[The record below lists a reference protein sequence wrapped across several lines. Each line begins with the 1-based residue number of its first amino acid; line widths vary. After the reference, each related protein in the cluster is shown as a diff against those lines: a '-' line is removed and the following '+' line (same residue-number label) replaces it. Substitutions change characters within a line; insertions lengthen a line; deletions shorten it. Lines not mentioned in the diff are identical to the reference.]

1 MLSGMSHSP
10 QDAWF
15 YSHEGERHGPVAV
28 ADLRAIAMAGCLDP
42 RLDMVWTPGMAEWQR
57 AGEIADLFERRVSDG
72 EASTH
77 YPYMPPQMESVAEL
91 MRRGDPW
98 PGARRRA
105 YLAASLLLPLM
116 VSVALSNRSAMLTHL
131 RGPAGSDPLTLGA
144 LLALGLISLYY
155 GLQRLVNLGMNCW
168 WFLGHF
174 VPILNLWVGYRC
186 FACPAGYAYHKKL
199 GGTGIV
205 LAIFY
210 WLVVAAVI
218 FVLVAVTCYGNEPR
232 VAEACRLVRETL
244 AHLRP
249 TALTH

>member
-1 MLSGMSHSP
+1 MSHSP
-10 QDAWF
+10 QDAGF
-15 YSHEGERHGPVAV
+15 YSHEGERHGPVAL

-42 RLDMVWTPGMAEWQR
+42 RLDLVWTPGMAEWQA
-57 AGEIADLFERRVSDG
+57 AGDVADLFERRVSDG
-72 EASTH
+72 QASTH

-91 MRRGDPW
+91 MKRGDPW
-98 PGARRRA
+98 PGVRRRA
-105 YLAASLLLPLM
+105 YLTASLLLPLM
-116 VSVALSNRSAMLTHL
+116 VSVALSNRSALLTHL
-131 RGPAGSDPLTLGA
+131 RGPVGSDPLTLGA
-144 LLALGLISLYY
+144 LLALGLIALYY

-210 WLVVAAVI
+210 WLFVAAVI
-218 FVLVAVTCYGNEPR
+218 FALVAVTCYGNEPR
-232 VAEACRLVRETL
+232 VAEACRLVRETIGY
-244 AHLRP
+244 LRP
-249 TALTH
+249 PAHTH